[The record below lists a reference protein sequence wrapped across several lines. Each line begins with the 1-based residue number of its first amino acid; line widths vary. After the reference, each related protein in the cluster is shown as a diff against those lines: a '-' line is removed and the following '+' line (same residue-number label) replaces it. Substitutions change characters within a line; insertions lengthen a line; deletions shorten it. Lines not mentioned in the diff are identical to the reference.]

1 MNPIFFALPGNES
14 LAGRLAVLARGA
26 IGALETRQFP
36 DGETY
41 LRFVDELK
49 GREVVLVC
57 TLDRPDAKIA
67 PLLFAAETAR
77 EIGAHRVGLVAPYLC
92 YMRQDQR
99 FKSGEAVSSRSFAAM
114 LSRAF
119 DWLVTVDPHLHRYR
133 SLADIYAISAK
144 ALHAGPAIAQWI
156 RENVPHP
163 FLIGPDSESR
173 QWVELVAKNCGAQW
187 TVAEKIR
194 SGDRDV
200 IEQPFAAPVPP
211 GVTPVLLDD
220 IISSGVTML
229 ETLRLLKGSGTK
241 SPIAI
246 AIHGLC
252 NADTEAALKSAD
264 AILVT
269 SNSVPN
275 PWAQIDVAPL
285 IATGLA
291 EFLAGSS

>member
-1 MNPIFFALPGNES
+1 MSQIFFALPGNEL
-14 LAGRLAVLARGA
+14 LASRLAALAHGA

-41 LRFVDELK
+41 LRFIDEPR
-49 GREVVLVC
+49 GRDVVFVC
-57 TLDRPDAKIA
+57 TLDRPDAKIVH
-67 PLLFAAETAR
+67 LLFAAEAAR
-77 EIGAHRVGLVAPYLC
+77 ELGAHRVGLVAPYLC
-92 YMRQDQR
+92 YMRQDER
-99 FKSGEAVSSRSFAAM
+99 FKSGEAVTSRSFARLM
-114 LSRAF
+114 SRAF
-119 DWLVTVDPHLHRYR
+119 DWLVTVDPHLHRYH
-133 SLADIYAISAK
+133 SLADIYAIPAK
-144 ALHAGPAIAQWI
+144 ALHVGPAIAQWI

-173 QWVELVAKNCGAQW
+173 QWVALVAQNCGVQW

-229 ETLRLLKGSGTK
+229 ETLRLLKGSRAK

-252 NADTEAALKSAD
+252 SADTAATLKSAG
-264 AILVT
+264 AKLVT
-269 SNSVPN
+269 TNSVPN
-275 PWAQIDVAPL
+275 PWAQIDIAPL

-291 EFLAGSS
+291 EFLAVSR